1 MAKPRRW
8 RAAFGWQAATRLQ
21 AVQWG
26 HWWTI
31 GIAMGWGVALG
42 VLLTGLVGVSRSRLG
57 IVTVVAAAVAAVI
70 GILIWSWPEAV
81 GGAFGAVAGTIAAA
95 QIVGGALR
103 RGGTRGGMALL
114 VSLAAVGL
122 AAIALIPIVGYLE
135 AVVLPVLGRRA
146 RRRQPERYAGLRTLA
161 RD

>member
-1 MAKPRRW
+1 
-8 RAAFGWQAATRLQ
+8 
-21 AVQWG
+21 VQWG

-42 VLLTGLVGVSRSRLG
+42 VFLTGLVGAGRNRLG
-57 IVTVVAAAVAAVI
+57 IVAIIAAAAGVAI

-81 GGAFGAVAGTIAAA
+81 GGAVGAIAGTIAAA

-103 RGGTRGGMALL
+103 RGGTRGGTAMLVTIAAL
-114 VSLAAVGL
+114 AL
-122 AAIALIPIVGYLE
+122 AAIALIPIAGYVE
-135 AVVLPVLGRRA
+135 AALLPVIGLRV